1 MKAAFLGMGTM
12 GRGMAA
18 NIIKAGHELTVWNR
32 TAERCLPLKDMGAK
46 VADNPAQ
53 ASRGAEV
60 VVLCVSDTPDVE
72 QVLLG
77 EGGVVQGA
85 APGTVVVDCSTI
97 SPQATMEFAKALA
110 DKGLSLLD
118 APVSGGSEG
127 AEKGTLT
134 IMVGGDEKALQKA
147 MPIFE
152 AMGNTIT
159 HLGPSGT
166 GQYTKSVN
174 QIICGGLYQV
184 VAEGIAFGL
193 KAGLDIEAVV
203 KAVSG
208 GAAAN
213 WVLDNRAGNM
223 IKNEYPLGFRLS
235 LHNKDLAI
243 TLDAARKLG
252 VNLPVTGMI
261 AQFENGLMA
270 RGFGEE
276 DLSALAR
283 TMREQAGLD

>member
-18 NIIKAGHELTVWNR
+18 NILKAGHELTVWNR
-32 TAERCLPLKDMGAK
+32 TAERCLPLKEKGAK
-46 VADNPAQ
+46 VADTPA
-53 ASRGAEV
+53 AAVEGAEV
-60 VVLCVSDTPDVE
+60 VVVCVSDTPDVE
-72 QVLLG
+72 RVLLG
-77 EGGVVQGA
+77 VDGVAFGA
-85 APGTVVVDCSTI
+85 APGTVVADCSTI
-97 SPQATMEFAKALA
+97 SPQATIEFAKALGE
-110 DKGLSLLD
+110 KGLSLLD

-127 AEKGTLT
+127 AENGTLT
-134 IMVGGDEKALQKA
+134 IMIGGEEKALQKA
-147 MPIFE
+147 MPIFQ
-152 AMGNTIT
+152 AMGKTIT
-159 HLGPSGT
+159 HMGPSGT

-184 VAEGIAFGL
+184 VAEGIAFGM
-193 KAGLDIEAVV
+193 KAGLDMEAAV
-203 KAVSG
+203 KAVAG

-213 WVLDNRAGNM
+213 WVLDNRADNM

-235 LHNKDLAI
+235 LHAKDLAI
-243 TLDAARKLG
+243 TLDAAKLLG

-261 AQFENGLMA
+261 AQLENGLMA
-270 RGFGEE
+270 RGHGEE